1 MSAKP
6 QPEPWKGTDAERAAI
21 EQAAQ
26 QVADTAPP
34 ITEEQAA
41 ITRRI
46 FTASRE
52 RQATQARA
60 KRPA

>member
-1 MSAKP
+1 MTWPLTATE
-6 QPEPWKGTDAERAAI
+6 QARL

-52 RQATQARA
+52 RQATRARA